1 MVIKNKYRLLFLL
14 LMIFAFV
21 SKTSAQDTLTA
32 LKKKRVQLE
41 KEIEYTNKL
50 ISKIGES
57 KSNTLYSLNLINNKI
72 TRRQELAATLKREV
86 YLLTDSISSLN
97 VNLKKLDSRLDYLK
111 SEYAR
116 IAYYASK
123 NDNAYSHLIF
133 LFSSSDIN
141 QAYQRMRYLSE
152 ISSYIRNEAGRIQ
165 DMETVKEQKKE
176 DLESRIQEKK
186 KTLDMEI
193 SQLSL
198 LQLEQ
203 HKKNRL
209 KRQLSTQERTLRRQL
224 NAKEKESALL
234 NRRIEEAIAKAT
246 ESFKRKNTAAARKLN
261 ASDSKLS
268 SLFYSD
274 MGKLPWP
281 VKNGIVSQTFGIHNH
296 PILKHVK
303 IRNNGI
309 NIATD
314 KGELARAVFEGTVVS
329 VMAITSTNIAIIVK
343 HGDYFTVFSGLDRSF
358 VSQGDVVQPGK
369 ALGTVHT
376 NLQGKTELHFELWKG
391 KQYQNPAG
399 WLAKKS

>member
-1 MVIKNKYRLLFLL
+1 MFLL
-14 LMIFAFV
+14 LMIFGFV
-21 SKTSAQDTLTA
+21 SETIAQDTLST
-32 LKKKRVQLE
+32 LKNRRKQLE

-57 KSNTLYSLNLINNKI
+57 KSNTLYSLDLINNKI
-72 TRRQELAATLKREV
+72 SRRQELSATLKGEV

-111 SEYAR
+111 GEYAR

-133 LFSSSDIN
+133 LFSSRDIN

-152 ISSYIRNEAGRIQ
+152 ISSYIRNEANRIK
-165 DMETVKEQKKE
+165 DLESVKEQKKD
-176 DLESRIQEKK
+176 DLEGRIQEKK

-203 HKKNRL
+203 QKKNRM
-209 KRQLSTQERTLRRQL
+209 KRELSTKERTLRRQL

-234 NRRIEEAIAKAT
+234 NRKIEEAIAKAT
-246 ESFKRKNTAAARKLN
+246 EKANRNTAGSKKIS
-261 ASDSKLS
+261 ASDLKLS
-268 SLFYSD
+268 SLFSED
-274 MGKLPWP
+274 RGHLPWP
-281 VKNGIVSQTFGIHNH
+281 VKNGIVSQTFGIHSH

-314 KGELARAVFEGTVVS
+314 KGADALAVFNGTVVS
-329 VMAITSTNIAIIVK
+329 VMTITGSDIAIIVK
-343 HGDYFTVFSGLDRSF
+343 HGDYFTVFSGLDRSL

-369 ALGTVHT
+369 ALGTIHT
-376 NLQGKTELHFELWKG
+376 NLQGKTELHFEVWKG
-391 KQYQNPAG
+391 RQYQDPAG
-399 WLAKKS
+399 WLVKK

>member
-1 MVIKNKYRLLFLL
+1 MVVKNKYRLLFLL
-14 LMIFAFV
+14 LMIFAFAAEA
-21 SKTSAQDTLTA
+21 SAQDSLTA
-32 LKKKRVQLE
+32 LKKKREQLE
-41 KEIEYTNKL
+41 QEIEYTNKL

-72 TRRQELAATLKREV
+72 SRRQELAATLKREV
-86 YLLTDSISSLN
+86 YLLNDSIGSLN
-97 VNLKKLDSRLDYLK
+97 VSLKKLDSRLDYLK
-111 SEYAR
+111 HEYAR
-116 IAYYASK
+116 IAFYASK
-123 NDNAYSHLIF
+123 NDNPYSHLIF
-133 LFSSSDIN
+133 LFSSRDIN

-152 ISSYIRNEAGRIQ
+152 ISSYIRNEADRIK
-165 DMETVKEQKKE
+165 DLEAVKNQKKG
-176 DLESRIQEKK
+176 DLESRSLQKK

-203 HKKNRL
+203 QKKNRL
-209 KRQLSTQERTLRRQL
+209 QRQLSTRERSLRRQL
-224 NAKEKESALL
+224 RDKEKESALL
-234 NRRIEEAIAKAT
+234 NRKIEEAIAKAT
-246 ESFKRKNTAAARKLN
+246 ESFNKKNTAEARKIS

-268 SLFYSD
+268 SLFYAD
-274 MGKLPWP
+274 RGRLPWP
-281 VKNGIVSQTFGIHNH
+281 VKNGIVSQTFGVHNH

-309 NIATD
+309 NISTD
-314 KGELARAVFEGTVVS
+314 KGAVAHAVFAGTVVS
-329 VMAITSTNIAIIVK
+329 IMAITSTNIAIIVK

-358 VSQGDVVQPGK
+358 VSQGETVGPGK

-376 NLQGKTELHFELWKG
+376 NLQGQTELHFELWKG

>member
-1 MVIKNKYRLLFLL
+1 MVIKNKNTLLLLL
-14 LMIFAFV
+14 LMIFAF
-21 SKTSAQDTLTA
+21 TSEASGQDTLA
-32 LKKKRVQLE
+32 VLKKRRGQLE
-41 KEIEYTNKL
+41 KEIDYTNKL

-72 TRRQELAATLKREV
+72 VRRQELAATLKREV

-97 VNLKKLDSRLDYLK
+97 VSVQKLDTRLDYLK

-152 ISSYIRNEAGRIQ
+152 ISSYIRNEANRIK
-165 DMETVKEQKKE
+165 DLEAVKTQKKG

-186 KTLDMEI
+186 KTLNMEV

-198 LQLEQ
+198 LQMEQ
-203 HKKNRL
+203 QGKNRL
-209 KRQLSTQERTLRRQL
+209 KRKLSTQERDLRKQL
-224 NAKEKESALL
+224 AAKEKESQLL
-234 NRRIEEAIAKAT
+234 NRKIEEAIAKAT
-246 ESFKRKNTAAARKLN
+246 ENFKKGTREEAGKMSP
-261 ASDSKLS
+261 SDLKLS
-268 SLFYSD
+268 SLFLSD
-274 MGKLPWP
+274 KGKIPWP

-309 NIATD
+309 DIATD
-314 KGELARAVFEGTVVS
+314 KGAVAKAVFEGTVVS

-343 HGDYFTVFSGLDRSF
+343 HGDYFTVFSGLDKSF
-358 VSQGDVVQPGK
+358 VSQGEFVNSGK
-369 ALGTVHT
+369 ALGTIHT

-391 KQYQNPAG
+391 RQYQNPAG
-399 WLAKKS
+399 WIAKR